1 MSRYKIDKQDGA
13 YFMTFTTVGWVD
25 LFIRD
30 TYKQFIADSL
40 NFCVNERGLEIY
52 SYVIMP
58 SHIHLL
64 AGAKENNLST
74 VVGSFKK
81 FTSRE
86 LTKKIQDG
94 GESRREWLLPIFK
107 EAGEKNPRNKKFQI
121 WQQDNHP
128 EEVYSPKFTLSKIK
142 YIHNNPVEEGFVS
155 RPEEYLYSSAKDY
168 SGIKGPVKVSLI
180 ELHSLFYT

>member
-13 YFMTFTTVGWVD
+13 YFMTFTTVSWVD
-25 LFIRD
+25 LSIRD
-30 TYKQFIADSL
+30 AYIQFIADSR

-58 SHIHLL
+58 SHIHLI

-74 VVGSFKK
+74 VVGSLKK

-86 LTKKIQDG
+86 LIKMIQDG
-94 GESRREWLLPIFK
+94 GESRREWLLPIFR

-121 WQQDNHP
+121 WQQD
-128 EEVYSPKFTLSKIK
+128 SPACIAFGQAGIPKKFTLQ
-142 YIHNNPVEEGFVS
+142 N
-155 RPEEYLYSSAKDY
+155 L
-168 SGIKGPVKVSLI
+168 L
-180 ELHSLFYT
+180 

>member
-13 YFMTFTTVGWVD
+13 YFMTFTTVAWVD

-30 TYKQFIADSL
+30 AYKQLIADSL
-40 NFCVNERGLEIY
+40 NFCVNEKGLEIY

-58 SHIHLL
+58 SHIHLI

-86 LTKKIQDG
+86 LIKRIQDS
-94 GESRREWLLPIFK
+94 GESRREWLLPIFRD
-107 EAGEKNPRNKKFQI
+107 AGEKNPRNKKFQI

-155 RPEEYLYSSAKDY
+155 RPEDYLYSSAKDY
-168 SGIKGPVKVSLI
+168 AGMQGPVKVSLI
-180 ELHSLFYT
+180 ELHSLFYI

>member
-13 YFMTFTTVGWVD
+13 YFMTFTTVSWVD

-30 TYKQFIADSL
+30 TYKQFIANSL
-40 NFCVNERGLEIY
+40 NFCINEKGLEVY

-58 SHIHLL
+58 SHIHLI

-86 LTKKIQDG
+86 LIKMIGEKS
-94 GESRREWLLPIFK
+94 ESRREWLLPIFK
-107 EAGEKNPRNKKFQI
+107 EAGEKNPRNKIFQV
-121 WQQDNHP
+121 WQQNNHP

-142 YIHNNPVEEGFVS
+142 YIHDNPIEEGFVS
-155 RPEEYLYSSAKDY
+155 RAEDYLYSSAKDY
-168 SGIKGPVKVSLI
+168 AGMKSPVNVSLI
-180 ELHSLFYT
+180 ELHPLFYI